1 MEYVV
6 KIPMVKVERG
16 HLHVNRNF
24 EEIDFAQQS
33 QFSGWVGG
41 CVRACGRAGGR
52 ARAWVGGCVRAWVR
66 VCACLCVVIDSI
78 RISKLNHLIFDGV
91 ELLCSIYAF
100 WLYKWLNNCVTLYI
114 THSAGFIYRLD
125 RLKPRASTFRG
136 PPTKVHNIFNTVIGL
151 SHLCCHKV
159 LYF

>member
-52 ARAWVGGCVRAWVR
+52 AGACVGGWLRACVGAC
-66 VCACLCVVIDSI
+66 VCVFMC
-78 RISKLNHLIFDGV
+78 G
-91 ELLCSIYAF
+91 
-100 WLYKWLNNCVTLYI
+100 
-114 THSAGFIYRLD
+114 D
-125 RLKPRASTFRG
+125 RF
-136 PPTKVHNIFNTVIGL
+136 
-151 SHLCCHKV
+151 HKDQ
-159 LYF
+159 

>member
-41 CVRACGRAGGR
+41 WLRAC
-52 ARAWVGGCVRAWVR
+52 VGACGCVFM
-66 VCACLCVVIDSI
+66 C
-78 RISKLNHLIFDGV
+78 G
-91 ELLCSIYAF
+91 
-100 WLYKWLNNCVTLYI
+100 
-114 THSAGFIYRLD
+114 D
-125 RLKPRASTFRG
+125 RF
-136 PPTKVHNIFNTVIGL
+136 
-151 SHLCCHKV
+151 HKDQ
-159 LYF
+159 